1 MFDFGRKLKLLLS
14 LLLAAAEVDERCHQE
29 VEAIERFC
37 CSSCR
42 VADCRANH
50 LQEPLHN
57 PSSPLCLARVN
68 PTHTCSYLRSK
79 FFRRGFRP

>member
-1 MFDFGRKLKLLLS
+1 MFDFGRRVKLLLS
-14 LLLAAAEVDERCHQE
+14 LLLAAAEVDERRHQE

-50 LQEPLHN
+50 LQEPLQ
-57 PSSPLCLARVN
+57 PLFPPL
-68 PTHTCSYLRSK
+68 SGQS
-79 FFRRGFRP
+79 